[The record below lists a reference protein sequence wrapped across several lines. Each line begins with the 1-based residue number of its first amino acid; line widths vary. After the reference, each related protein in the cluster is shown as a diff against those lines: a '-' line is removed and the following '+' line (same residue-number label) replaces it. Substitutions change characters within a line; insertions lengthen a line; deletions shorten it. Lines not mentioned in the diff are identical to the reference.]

1 MPLGSTPDMLVV
13 TDGHPSCAAGLAVAR
28 RYARGHMTLAGWDAD
43 TSGDEGAVQASAAA
57 QPTVA
62 EALRL
67 AAQNRISWI
76 TMRRDVA
83 PPDQLLADLLVGA
96 AHQRDTEIP
105 GYAVLLADGEPG
117 PFRRILAIVD
127 RRGGPISGLLAYVGV
142 ALAGKADADL
152 DILVIGDENED
163 LGSLDRESL
172 LAINRE
178 QELYERARARAREVG
193 LNATIIPVSGAA
205 DPWLVIADQLSHN
218 DYDLVIDD
226 LGAISLSRGRIA
238 QGVEGALGAGQV
250 GEIPLRLL
258 TEVPTPLLLV
268 IDEIRLGLL
277 PASLLKVGAVAA
289 ISLGVAS
296 AAVLPL
302 ASSAAATQA
311 TRRDGAGDLIDHLQD
326 ALDSVAEDDARSSE
340 ASTSSRGTAAG
351 ARARAETA
359 ATTSFATAPVQ
370 ELASA
375 SPSLTDTSATASQE
389 PPKAEEPKAP
399 KAPKGG
405 ATPAQV
411 AKARRAAA
419 ASKSELKS
427 AEEARDQTAATVEK
441 TEGELGDAAV
451 KVEQSLVALADAQAE
466 VDATAVAAEDVASRA
481 SGVLAVLPGGPT
493 DQDAQ
498 FASDDAGRAQEQYE
512 QAAYDSGEA
521 LNELLSAQLAL
532 EDEQFRLDLA
542 SAEAAEAKVG
552 YSYDKAKFEV
562 YRESLAATRQ
572 SPVGGGFRLTARF
585 GQSGG
590 LWSSGVHTGLDFAGK
605 QGTDITAAASGTVVS
620 AGYEGAYGN
629 RVVVDHGN
637 GYRTTYNH
645 MSSIKAG
652 VGDKLSTG
660 DLVGAMGGTGNVTG
674 VHLHFEVTHNDK
686 FVDPEGWLGW

>member
-13 TDGHPSCAAGLAVAR
+13 TDGHSSCAAGLAVAR
-28 RYARGHMTLAGWDAD
+28 RYARGHLTLAGWDAD
-43 TSGDEGAVQASAAA
+43 TSGDEGTVQASAAA

-62 EALRL
+62 EALRV

-76 TMRRDVA
+76 TMRRDLA
-83 PPDQLLADLLVGA
+83 PPEQLLADLLVGA

-127 RRGGPISGLLAYVGV
+127 RRGGPMSGLLAYVGV
-142 ALAGKADADL
+142 ALAGTAGADL
-152 DILVIGDENED
+152 DILVIGDEHED

-193 LNATIIPVSGAA
+193 LNASIIPVSGAA
-205 DPWLVIADQLSHN
+205 DPWLVIADQLSYH

-238 QGVEGALGAGQV
+238 QGVEGALGEGQV

-268 IDEIRLGLL
+268 IDEIRLGIL
-277 PASLLKVGAVAA
+277 PASLLKAGAVAA

-296 AAVLPL
+296 AAVLPV

-311 TRRDGAGDLIDHLQD
+311 VRREGSGDLIDHLQE
-326 ALDSVAEDDARSSE
+326 ALDSVAEDEARSSE

-351 ARARAETA
+351 ARAVAETA

-375 SPSLTDTSATASQE
+375 SPSATDASAKASQE
-389 PPKAEEPKAP
+389 PPKAEP

-405 ATPAQV
+405 ATPSQV

-419 ASKSELKS
+419 ASKAELKS
-427 AEEARDQTAATVEK
+427 AEKARDKSAATVEK
-441 TEGELGDAAV
+441 TEGALGDAAV
-451 KVEQSLVALADAQAE
+451 KVEQAVIALADAQAE
-466 VDATAVAAEDVASRA
+466 VDATAAAAEDVASRA

-498 FASDDAGRAQEQYE
+498 AASDDAGRAQEQYE

-532 EDEQFRLDLA
+532 EDEQFRLGLA
-542 SAEAAEAKVG
+542 STEAAEAKVG

-572 SPVGGGFRLTARF
+572 SPVGGGYRLTARF

-645 MSSIKAG
+645 LSSIKAS